1 MLFLFHFVLL
11 SCFLVIC
18 RYWKAIIKLLF
29 LLIYKAYIFMPVKNG
44 SSFQMTPAWLSGT
57 YTCSVGSDDDLS
69 RLALNG
75 QGCFHFCFYVIGN
88 IPGFC

>member
-1 MLFLFHFVLL
+1 
-11 SCFLVIC
+11 
-18 RYWKAIIKLLF
+18 
-29 LLIYKAYIFMPVKNG
+29 MPVKNG

-57 YTCSVGSDDDLS
+57 YTCSVRSDDDLS